1 MSSISEIDNIFT
13 SQCSAKTVQSNEN
26 GFFMNFYLTVVDSF
40 KSDEEFKT
48 WLKTQFIQC
57 ESDREKMQLL
67 YNDPTIS
74 WEILG
79 TLEHVTE
86 IYRKKDAMFSWQK
99 REQVMKMLRVSD
111 EGKTNVP
118 LDKLLILASQAVMRA
133 PMKGKKMGKFEEK
146 FLGNFL

>member
-1 MSSISEIDNIFT
+1 MSSISEIDSIFT
-13 SQCSAKTVQSNEN
+13 SQCSIKTIQANEN

-48 WLKTQFIQC
+48 WLKSQFMKC

-86 IYRKKDAMFSWQK
+86 IFRKKDAMFSWQK

-111 EGKTNVP
+111 EGKTQVP

-133 PMKGKKMGKFEEK
+133 PMKGENG
-146 FLGNFL
+146 